1 MIATVNAIANAIAAA
16 FRRHGLPPAHPRL
29 SSVSSVVE
37 DQPGCDSDSAMSL
50 QSASRLCYS
59 SGVRL
64 WFGVGRFSLRL
75 GGRAMSLL

>member
-1 MIATVNAIANAIAAA
+1 MIANANAIVAA
-16 FRRHGLPPAHPRL
+16 FHPHGLPPTHPRL

-50 QSASRLCYS
+50 HSSASRLRWS